1 MFSLINVVG
10 PLTLLYISRSKATQ
24 LFNSVD
30 EELEYLEN
38 FDLDVSRAAV
48 LEKLHKYEEAAEIHL
63 LEGRTLE
70 AIRLLLM
77 DVNNQAAILRGNACI
92 LQGLWEHLSFGMK
105 RFNKPEEVARLL
117 ALASKIKSSDLL
129 EAASVDEV
137 CDTLYLFS

>member
-1 MFSLINVVG
+1 M
-10 PLTLLYISRSKATQ
+10 
-24 LFNSVD
+24 
-30 EELEYLEN
+30 LEN
-38 FDLDVSRAAV
+38 
-48 LEKLHKYEEAAEIHL
+48 LHKYEEAAEIHL

-77 DVNNQAAILRGNACI
+77 DVNNQAAIQRGNACI

-129 EAASVDEV
+129 EAAAIDEV
-137 CDTLYLFS
+137 RDALYLLSWKFAKGIFP